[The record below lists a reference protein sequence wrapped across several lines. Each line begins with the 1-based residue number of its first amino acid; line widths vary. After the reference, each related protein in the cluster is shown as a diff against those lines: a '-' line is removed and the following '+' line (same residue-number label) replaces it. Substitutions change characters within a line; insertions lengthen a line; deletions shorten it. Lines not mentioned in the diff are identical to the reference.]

1 MADPINPESMDL
13 DELANDLEDLE
24 ANLDD
29 ESLDDLG
36 DADLD
41 AELDD
46 DQPSYGTSF
55 HDQPRLSTSGTLYD
69 RLQDFNEA
77 DPSLTG
83 GDIDANWEQANA
95 VGDESVGGTAP
106 TPDMDVVD
114 ELGTAVGLEMDDRA
128 YLRTNEILEGRDQRR
143 WELDPESAEDYDASD
158 VI

>member
-1 MADPINPESMDL
+1 MLKLFLHD
-13 DELANDLEDLE
+13 
-24 ANLDD
+24 
-29 ESLDDLG
+29 SLDDN
-36 DADLD
+36 
-41 AELDD
+41 
-46 DQPSYGTSF
+46 QPSYGTGF
-55 HDQPRLSTSGTLYD
+55 HDQPRLSSSGTLYD

-128 YLRTNEILEGRDQRR
+128 YLRTNEILEGRDQKR
-143 WELDPESAEDYDASD
+143 WELDPESAEDYDAAD
-158 VI
+158 AL